1 MKTRVAV
8 LCLSLACATTVEAGP
23 SLWEKAA
30 LPAHVRPLVHE
41 RAAGVPPFAHEDSL
55 LADPKAWPAAMTLG
69 GKRCVL
75 QITSSNSGVG
85 SSHKT
90 LATVWPGDTL
100 NLKYQYR
107 GARRDLVFGPSYF
120 WDGNGRLWAR
130 GWTEPDSGALRYVLY
145 TTNDAGAL
153 LGYHLSSRKFQPTS
167 TDTLLSLS
175 EYFDRKGKLAGFSYQ
190 MSVGKISESQWWWA
204 GMPVSEDDWRE
215 ARLKLFKSARKH
227 GI

>member
-1 MKTRVAV
+1 MGEGR
-8 LCLSLACATTVEAGP
+8 
-23 SLWEKAA
+23 

-100 NLKYQYR
+100 NLRYQYR

-130 GWTEPDSGALRYVLY
+130 GWTEPDSGALRCVLY

-175 EYFDRKGKLAGFSYQ
+175 EYFDRKGSWPASPIRCRSGRSARASGGGLECRCPKTTG
-190 MSVGKISESQWWWA
+190 
-204 GMPVSEDDWRE
+204 
-215 ARLKLFKSARKH
+215 ARLASSCSSP
-227 GI
+227 